1 MARYSW
7 WVTVGCSFS
16 TSLASG
22 IWFHQGLLCGD
33 QYRQPPDEPHLHLGG
48 MACPGRHLRLGVGEF
63 LATTVAAVRSAFIG
77 QTERD
82 RLLAEVV
89 LPGFRA

>member
-1 MARYSW
+1 
-7 WVTVGCSFS
+7 
-16 TSLASG
+16 
-22 IWFHQGLLCGD
+22 
-33 QYRQPPDEPHLHLGG
+33 